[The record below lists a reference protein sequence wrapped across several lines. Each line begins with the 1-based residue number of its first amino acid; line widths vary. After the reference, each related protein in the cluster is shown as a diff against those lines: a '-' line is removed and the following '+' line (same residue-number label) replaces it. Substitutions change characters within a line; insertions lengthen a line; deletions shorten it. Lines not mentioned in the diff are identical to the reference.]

1 MLSSRDTYLEVLV
14 ILFFI
19 LLLFAVALCYL
30 LASRHTEAAGLAAS
44 PGSLASISCGLQC
57 DLWTVITG
65 GSSDMRQ
72 LRNVQH
78 RVVMCLVEPVH
89 RNTELSGTS
98 RSGLLIIYVSIMFRK
113 DTSPLFLASFYTQR
127 NELFL

>member
-1 MLSSRDTYLEVLV
+1 MPMFTPAISPLAEPALAPVLSSRDTCSEVLI

-44 PGSLASISCGLQC
+44 PSSLVSISCGLQC

-65 GSSDMRQ
+65 DSSDIRQ
-72 LRNVQH
+72 L
-78 RVVMCLVEPVH
+78 
-89 RNTELSGTS
+89 
-98 RSGLLIIYVSIMFRK
+98 
-113 DTSPLFLASFYTQR
+113 
-127 NELFL
+127 